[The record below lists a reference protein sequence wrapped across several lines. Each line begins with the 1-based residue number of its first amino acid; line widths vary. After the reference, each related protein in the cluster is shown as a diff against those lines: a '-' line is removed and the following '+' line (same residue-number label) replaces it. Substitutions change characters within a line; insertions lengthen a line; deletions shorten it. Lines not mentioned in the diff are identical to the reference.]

1 MKNIEEVLKEL
12 FKPGTPQYGLIWGIG
27 FVVLAFL
34 LLFIGFWK
42 TLFVVLL
49 FTVGLFIGAVK
60 DKQAFVK
67 NIINKLFPPRQDG

>member
-1 MKNIEEVLKEL
+1 MKNLEEILREL

-49 FTVGLFIGAVK
+49 FVIGLFIGAVK
-60 DKQAFVK
+60 DKQTFIK
-67 NIINKLFPPRQDG
+67 NLINKIFPPRQNG